1 MIEPVATADNLL
13 AQFAVST
20 AMVVLCVFV
29 HGLGLFGLN
38 RAVRTETAVERLEH
52 TNPLSPRGVL
62 FTLGAVI
69 AMLALHGVQIWLFA
83 VTYLALGAI
92 PDLESA
98 LYFSTISY
106 STVGYNDTHVL
117 PEWRLLGAFESVL
130 GIFMLGWST
139 AFFFRLTGRIDPH

>member
-1 MIEPVATADNLL
+1 MIEQFVTSDNLL

-20 AMVVLCVFV
+20 VMVVLCVFV

-62 FTLGAVI
+62 FTLAAVI
-69 AMLALHGVQIWLFA
+69 AMLALHGVQIWIFA
-83 VTYLALGAI
+83 FTYLALGAI

-98 LYFSTISY
+98 LYFSTSAIRRWGTTIPTCCRNGGCWARSKACWA
-106 STVGYNDTHVL
+106 SSCS
-117 PEWRLLGAFESVL
+117 A
-130 GIFMLGWST
+130 
-139 AFFFRLTGRIDPH
+139 GRPRSSSA